1 MRASSFLI
9 ASLAAVVAVPAMAQI
24 APPARKP
31 GYWEQTMTMA
41 GPKGMTM
48 KSQFCT
54 DANVEK
60 SISAFGQSASAS
72 ACSKNV
78 IRKTPTGYAFESTC
92 KTGNTVSNSSGTA
105 VGDFSK
111 GYTIN
116 MVSKMTPPPAPG
128 MGETKMTIAAKW
140 LGPCPAGRK
149 PGDMVMPG
157 GMVVNMANMGRP
169 AR

>member
-1 MRASSFLI
+1 MRASSFVV
-9 ASLAAVVAVPAMAQI
+9 AAVAVGFALPALAQI
-24 APPARKP
+24 APPQRKP

-54 DANVEK
+54 DAAVEK
-60 SISAFGQSASAS
+60 SINAFGQSASQS
-72 ACSKNV
+72 MCSKNSF
-78 IRKTPTGYAFESTC
+78 RRTPTGYAFDSTC
-92 KTGNTVSNSSGTA
+92 KVGKGVSNSSGTA
-105 VGDFSK
+105 TGDFAK

-116 MVSKMTPPPAPG
+116 MISKTTPPPAPG
-128 MGETKMTIAAKW
+128 MGETRMTIAAKW

-157 GMVVNMANMGRP
+157 GMVVNMANMGR
-169 AR
+169 R